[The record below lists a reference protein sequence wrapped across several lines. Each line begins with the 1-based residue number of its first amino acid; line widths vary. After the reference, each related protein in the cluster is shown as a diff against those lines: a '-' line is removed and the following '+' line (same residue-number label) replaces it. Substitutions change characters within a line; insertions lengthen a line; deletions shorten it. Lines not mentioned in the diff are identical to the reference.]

1 MGLPCTGSMGLGSS
15 FVSSRM
21 RVPLPAARI
30 TAFIGSQMT
39 QRNAAATKFVESI
52 FLVQRAGAT
61 PNVFMNRRRF
71 IQTTAL
77 AATATTMFPDEA
89 LPAAEK
95 SKGVNWPIG
104 CFNRPWSGDK
114 KNWGYDA
121 ALDGIQAAGY
131 KLTGLLTR
139 SASEPL
145 IGSDA
150 TPEY

>member
-1 MGLPCTGSMGLGSS
+1 
-15 FVSSRM
+15 
-21 RVPLPAARI
+21 
-30 TAFIGSQMT
+30 
-39 QRNAAATKFVESI
+39 
-52 FLVQRAGAT
+52 
-61 PNVFMNRRRF
+61 MNRRTF
-71 IQTTAL
+71 LQTTL
-77 AATATTMFPDEA
+77 MTGAATLTSCATNRTA
-89 LPAAEK
+89 SN

-145 IGSDA
+145 IGSGA
-150 TPEY
+150 TPGYLCEIEKRNAGRGL